1 MGRSVNYLNHATSI
15 SFSHHEFGYEF
26 PYNDETDEYDESGEK
41 VYCEFTAEMNWDCF
55 QDSLEESLKKFYPS
69 FEFNAKGFEWEDRE
83 VKIVARNKLA
93 IIGLSEYCGLISLS
107 IRPIDTD
114 RHYDHNIQS
123 LADKFASQVNLDK
136 VLGYANGD
144 ESLLRKVGSMSNG
157 EGVYRKAV

>member
-15 SFSHHEFGYEF
+15 AFSHHEFGYEF
-26 PYNDETDEYDESGEK
+26 PYNDETGDYDETGEK
-41 VYCEFTAEMNWDCF
+41 VYCEFTAEMNWECF
-55 QDSLEESLKKFYPS
+55 QDNLEESLKKFYPS

-107 IRPIDTD
+107 IRPVDAEWYSK
-114 RHYDHNIQS
+114 RRFNA
-123 LADKFASQVNLDK
+123 LGERFASQVNLDK

-144 ESLLRKVGSMSNG
+144 ESLLQKVGSMSNG
-157 EGVYRKAV
+157 EGVYRKAM